1 MKASKNSSKRKAELR
16 AINKEKTE
24 SKKAEGAAIQK
35 LAAINN
41 IRILPWNK
49 KWIVF
54 EETKNNPIFKAYF
67 TIYFKEDTYRIALS
81 GLLFY
86 SLDTG
91 VNEYWSLKS
100 GRFKRCK
107 SIKSAVNWI
116 IRFLYL
122 PMPDQVR
129 VIENN
134 RIQFRDSDVV
144 KPYHHKGWRVVNN
157 KAGVSPSAR
166 IVYIGQF
173 HNL

>member
-1 MKASKNSSKRKAELR
+1 MKKTAKKRLALKDGIKEKAENR
-16 AINKEKTE
+16 
-24 SKKAEGAAIQK
+24 KAEGAAIQK
-35 LAAINN
+35 LAATNN

-54 EETKNNPIFKAYF
+54 EETKNNPTFKAYF
-67 TIYFKEDTYRIALS
+67 TIYFKENTYRVALS

-116 IRFLYL
+116 IRFFYL

-134 RIQFRDSDVV
+134 RIQFRDSEVV